1 MRSRLAIIIALIA
14 IGLGVYGLL
23 LNPNDNQTK
32 NAVTSPKKEDV
43 YVQVWRAKTDLD
55 RGKPVSS
62 EQVVREQVLLDL
74 ALEKGVRSDVELDFS
89 PSTLLNRNITAGRL
103 VMPEFQVAK
112 GNAGYIDL
120 LISDGKEPF
129 PLQVSRENL
138 VAGYIRP
145 GVFVD
150 ILAISSPQD
159 NLSVEEATIEYTGVH
174 AKHLLRNAKVLGVEQ
189 NEESDSLIRADTQ
202 ASQEDA
208 IIIILEIDPTDIAR
222 LSIAEKTMHLEVYR
236 SYEYEKPVQADVRN
250 VIENYSGVA
259 ELRGAS
265 RLSNQG
271 DEL

>member
-14 IGLGVYGLL
+14 IGLGVYGLIL
-23 LNPNDNQTK
+23 KPSDN
-32 NAVTSPKKEDV
+32 KKEETVVLQKEEV
-43 YVQVWRAKTDLD
+43 YVQIWRAKIDLE
-55 RGKPVSS
+55 RGKPLLS
-62 EQVVREQVLLDL
+62 EHVEREQALLNL
-74 ALEKGVRSDVELDFS
+74 ALESGVRSDVELDFS
-89 PSTLLNRNITAGRL
+89 PSTLLNRKITSGSL

-112 GNAGYIDL
+112 GNPGYIDL
-120 LISDGKEPF
+120 LIADGKEPF

-138 VAGYIRP
+138 VSGYIRP

-150 ILAISSPQD
+150 ILAISSPLD
-159 NLSVEEATIEYTGVH
+159 NLSEEEVDIEYTGVY

-208 IIIILEIDPTDIAR
+208 IIVILEIDPNDIAR

-236 SYEYEKPVQADVRN
+236 SYEYDEPVQADVRN